1 MPYTKEE
8 LKNVDFYTEFVSK
21 LRTSYLED
29 LQEFAT
35 IGFRKNNILYSF
47 EDIISSTGIEDVDV
61 SNSSLYYD
69 YLTKEQQEL
78 SKTLNTQSYPRYIKN
93 NSLEKIVDRSISE
106 LATEKFADVLPAG
119 SQNGDVITNEDPA
132 NYDRWLIQ
140 NNQKRKFVDLAVYYG
155 KEYALSTLVTLT
167 DNQIATIPDGEPI
180 G

>member
-1 MPYTKEE
+1 MINRVLLYNSGGGIGDSIQLLPLIETLKSV

-47 EDIISSTGIEDVDV
+47 EDIISSTGIEDADV

-93 NSLEKIVDRSISE
+93 ISFVLRSITG
-106 LATEKFADVLPAG
+106 LLQDYYKT
-119 SQNGDVITNEDPA
+119 IIY
-132 NYDRWLIQ
+132 NYI
-140 NNQKRKFVDLAVYYG
+140 
-155 KEYALSTLVTLT
+155 
-167 DNQIATIPDGEPI
+167 II